1 MPCSSIPI
9 PIPIDMHSCAH
20 PPARSSPLAHALL
33 VCQPP
38 ACFSLSPVHLFLA
51 LPRPPASTPPST
63 PHLPAPGP
71 PLCRPS
77 APPLSTSLSL
87 TPLLGLSPR
96 MSSLGS
102 PLLGLFACHM
112 AASHTPSACPLH
124 PPDGLSS
131 TPPKLTALL
140 LVAFPTFRPSL
151 ACPQPHALP

>member
-1 MPCSSIPI
+1 MPCSSVPI

-20 PPARSSPLAHALL
+20 PPARSSPIAHALL
-33 VCQPP
+33 VCQPLP
-38 ACFSLSPVHLFLA
+38 AFPSPPSTCSSLSPAPLPLLHPPHPTCQPLA
-51 LPRPPASTPPST
+51 LLSA
-63 PHLPAPGP
+63 G
-71 PLCRPS
+71 PS